1 MSSGAS
7 VTRPSSSAS
16 TASMRRSVSWRSL
29 ATDVVV
35 APEARAQPGQ
45 AVAHRERAEV
55 GRREHDLGGLALLV
69 VVLHEPVEHVLAVA
83 GQRQLQQRAGEARP
97 RLDQRDQRAGR
108 DVEPLQRALEVVA
121 DLVDQPVDAGVLG
134 DHPLE
139 GQRVL
144 DGAPRADHPG
154 AQLQLVGA
162 QPQDEVVELAGHG
175 QRPEVGAELVD
186 ALHGVGHVALRP
198 EDRDVDQALGPV
210 EDVASTW
217 RYLMPSSVSSRCSG
231 GSAIPAASVGRADR
245 AAAAV
250 ARSRT
255 FSSQSRFG
263 ITSSTSRHSTACLP
277 RTPSGTRGEH
287 VGAVLAHPPLVDH
300 AGEAAGAGQHAEQRH
315 LGQRNGRGVVV
326 DEQDLVAGERQLVA
340 AARGGAVDRGDPGL
354 AGVRGRVLDPVAGLV
369 GELAEVHLPRVRG
382 LGEHPDV
389 GARAEVAVLRAGDD
403 DRAHTGVFEAQPLGG
418 VVELDVDAQVVAVH
432 LQLVA
437 RHDAAVLGDVQPQVG
452 DLPVDVELPVPV
464 PGRVRVERHLRHP

>member
-1 MSSGAS
+1 MRVSMVSGPTKRWLASMPVSASGDSDARSSSMIRTSSSQSMSSGAS

-35 APEARAQPGQ
+35 APEARGQPGE

-83 GQRQLQQRAGEARP
+83 GQRQLQQRTGEARP
-97 RLDQRDQRAGR
+97 RLDQRDERAGG

-121 DLVDQPVDAGVLG
+121 DLVDQPVGAGVLG

-198 EDRDVDQALGPV
+198 EDGDVDEALGPV
-210 EDVASTW
+210 ERRLDVAV
-217 RYLMPSSVSSRCSG
+217 LDAVSVSSRCSG
-231 GSAIPAASVGRADR
+231 GSEIPSASVGRRDR

-255 FSSQSRFG
+255 FSS
-263 ITSSTSRHSTACLP
+263 H
-277 RTPSGTRGEH
+277 
-287 VGAVLAHPPLVDH
+287 
-300 AGEAAGAGQHAEQRH
+300 
-315 LGQRNGRGVVV
+315 
-326 DEQDLVAGERQLVA
+326 
-340 AARGGAVDRGDPGL
+340 
-354 AGVRGRVLDPVAGLV
+354 
-369 GELAEVHLPRVRG
+369 
-382 LGEHPDV
+382 
-389 GARAEVAVLRAGDD
+389 
-403 DRAHTGVFEAQPLGG
+403 
-418 VVELDVDAQVVAVH
+418 
-432 LQLVA
+432 
-437 RHDAAVLGDVQPQVG
+437 
-452 DLPVDVELPVPV
+452 
-464 PGRVRVERHLRHP
+464 